1 MSVEIDKKLWTYSG
15 GNCGSTECDH
25 ICKKYVKYRNYKYFL
40 EYERVQ
46 DDSLL

>member
-25 ICKKYVKYRNYKYFL
+25 ICKKICKVSKLQIF
-40 EYERVQ
+40 
-46 DDSLL
+46 S

>member
-1 MSVEIDKKLWTYSG
+1 MEVLNVIIYA
-15 GNCGSTECDH
+15 
-25 ICKKYVKYRNYKYFL
+25 KKYVKYRNYKYFL